1 MSSNLLG
8 ELKIELVSKIFEEN
22 GNEEIYYRI
31 ILNDKILSEEPSL
44 FNAIIKYIDDSNIL

>member
-44 FNAIIKYIDDSNIL
+44 FDAIKYIDDSNIL